1 MASRTL
7 VRSIFQKDGGC
18 FQALPAR
25 NLHHERTSKKF
36 EIENDQGRF
45 RAVVMGVVHISITSI
60 TPLGVIQ
67 SWNLVP
73 RVFPFEI
80 IIAIGREG
88 NEVAGKDIPK

>member
-25 NLHHERTSKKF
+25 NLHHERTSRKF

-45 RAVVMGVVHISITSI
+45 RAVVMGVVHISIISI
-60 TPLGVIQ
+60 APLGVIQ
-67 SWNLVP
+67 FSNLVP
-73 RVFPFEI
+73 RVFCL
-80 IIAIGREG
+80 
-88 NEVAGKDIPK
+88 